1 MVDTAA
7 LPIGGSMDTA
17 EVEGENAVPAAT
29 AGFTLRIQSGLHYPR
44 LRRRSRR
51 ERDGIGIG
59 SSLRRGRGREMQ
71 IGRREYKLRGTT
83 NSQGKLASP
92 PAGAGRGV
100 GRPGMLFG
108 GRKLSKVRS
117 HLVLP

>member
-1 MVDTAA
+1 
-7 LPIGGSMDTA
+7 MDTA

-29 AGFTLRIQSGLHYPR
+29 VGFTLRIQSGLHYPR

-51 ERDGIGIG
+51 ERYGIGIG
-59 SSLRRGRGREMQ
+59 SSSLRRDRGREMQ
-71 IGRREYKLRGTT
+71 IGRREYKLRGMT

-92 PAGAGRGV
+92 PVGAGRGV
-100 GRPGMLFG
+100 GRPGMLFE